1 MNEYEAKRLLMKYG
15 ISVPKGIFLENPSA
29 LDEQRVADLK
39 YPLVAKVCSEKILHK
54 SDVGGVILN
63 IKSFEEL
70 KNAVD
75 ALYERF
81 SAPVLVEEMIPGG
94 VELIIGVLKD
104 PSFGHAIMFG
114 LGGIFTEVFRDVT
127 FRVIPIYRKDAE
139 MMISEIRGS
148 KILNGYRGVKV
159 NKDKIIE
166 LLLKVS
172 NMIEEMRN
180 RIEGMDLN
188 PVLATEHDVFV
199 LDAKIIEKD

>member
-1 MNEYEAKRLLMKYG
+1 MNEYEAKQLLMKYG
-15 ISVPKGIFLENPSA
+15 ISVPKGFFLENPST

-39 YPLVAKVCSEKILHK
+39 YPLVVKVCSEKILHK

-63 IKSFEEL
+63 IKNFEEL

-114 LGGIFTEVFRDVT
+114 LGGIFTEIFRDVT
-127 FRVIPIYRKDAE
+127 FRVIPISRKDAE

-148 KILNGYRGVKV
+148 KILDGYRGVKV

-188 PVLATEHDVFV
+188 PVLATEQDVFV